1 MPPTKS
7 NRQFVLIF
15 YLTSFNAI
23 DHCLFLCT
31 FSPCGFDDV
40 ILWWFFGSSF
50 LTKLQMLC
58 PVLFLQYF
66 CLTEPHSFCRW
77 FHPIAWTEYHLI
89 CWGTPTFYLC
99 PQSLSH
105 CLRPLC
111 SLQISTWMSNSH
123 FKLKMSKTKLS
134 IHCPASGNGYHHP
147 LKEPRNHLLFLSI
160 PFPNPYEMGP
170 TFTYRKKRRN
180 MKDNFHTIVNR

>member
-89 CWGTPTFYLC
+89 CWGTPHFTCAHSLWATVWDLSVLFKYPLECLTVISNSKCPKQNSQFIVQPQEMVTTIHSRNLEIIFYF
-99 PQSLSH
+99 SLSH
-105 CLRPLC
+105 FQTHMRWVPRLHIGKKGEIWKT
-111 SLQISTWMSNSH
+111 IST
-123 FKLKMSKTKLS
+123 
-134 IHCPASGNGYHHP
+134 P
-147 LKEPRNHLLFLSI
+147 
-160 PFPNPYEMGP
+160 
-170 TFTYRKKRRN
+170 
-180 MKDNFHTIVNR
+180 